1 MEHLMGWLGPLYMP
15 LKAAHVVVTFF
26 WIAGLF
32 MLPRYLVHQ
41 ASVPVGSAE
50 DLNWR
55 ERTVRLRRIILT
67 PSLILTWVLGLSVAT
82 SYGMAGAGWIHAKI
96 TLVFLLS
103 GYQGWM
109 VSVAKKMARGERPLA
124 ERTLRLVNEV
134 PALFTLFV
142 VALAVLKPF

>member
-1 MEHLMGWLGPLYMP
+1 MNDLIGWLGPFYMP

-41 ASVPVGSAE
+41 ASVPVGSPE

-55 ERTVRLRRIILT
+55 ERTARIRRIILT
-67 PSLILTWVLGLSVAT
+67 PAMILTWILGLSAAA
-82 SYGMAGAGWIHAKI
+82 SYGLAGAGWIHAKI
-96 TLVFLLS
+96 ALVVLLS
-103 GYQGWM
+103 GYHGWM

-124 ERTLRLVNEV
+124 GRTLRLVNEV
-134 PALFTLFV
+134 PALFTILLV
-142 VALAVLKPF
+142 TLAVLKPF

>member
-1 MEHLMGWLGPLYMP
+1 MENMIGWLGASYMP
-15 LKAAHVVVTFF
+15 LKAAHVVITFF

-41 ASVPVGSAE
+41 ASVAVGSPE

-67 PSLILTWVLGLSVAT
+67 PSLILTWVLGLAVAT

-96 TLVFLLS
+96 TLVVLLS

-109 VSVAKKMARGERPLA
+109 VSVAKKMARGERPVA
-124 ERTLRLVNEV
+124 ERTLRFVNEV
-134 PALFTLFV
+134 PALFTILLV
-142 VALAVLKPF
+142 TLAVLKPF